1 MSIILNVSRDEI
13 LSVLASVQN
22 VTSKTGTLA
31 ILNNI
36 HIETLND
43 SIQITATDL
52 EIGIRKTIPSEI
64 ISPGKITIPSKKLF
78 EILRESSSD
87 EIHFEVQ
94 ENNWIKITTGA
105 SDYNLAGM
113 VSEEFPSFPVYDED
127 NLTSFPAND
136 LKDIINKTIF
146 SIASNKESNFTLT
159 GILIEK
165 LEDST
170 IRMVSSDGHRLSLME
185 KKIDK
190 ELNLFQISKNTLI
203 PRNGSQEIKKFCEGK
218 EEINLGFME
227 KLMVLADNQDILVIR
242 LMNGEFPDFNN
253 LLNIIDKDNSIEIER
268 VLLLNSMRRMNLF
281 TEEKYN
287 VVKWEMGNN
296 KLTLTSQSLDIGNAR
311 EELDID
317 YQGDPMT
324 MGFNGKYFVET
335 MQALST
341 DKLRVHINGLGKPC
355 MVCSDDEPGFISI
368 IMPMEL

>member
-1 MSIILNVSRDEI
+1 
-13 LSVLASVQN
+13 
-22 VTSKTGTLA
+22 
-31 ILNNI
+31 
-36 HIETLND
+36 
-43 SIQITATDL
+43 
-52 EIGIRKTIPSEI
+52 
-64 ISPGKITIPSKKLF
+64 
-78 EILRESSSD
+78 
-87 EIHFEVQ
+87 
-94 ENNWIKITTGA
+94 
-105 SDYNLAGM
+105 M

>member
-253 LLNIIDKDNSIEIER
+253 LLNI
-268 VLLLNSMRRMNLF
+268 
-281 TEEKYN
+281 
-287 VVKWEMGNN
+287 
-296 KLTLTSQSLDIGNAR
+296 
-311 EELDID
+311 EL
-317 YQGDPMT
+317 
-324 MGFNGKYFVET
+324 
-335 MQALST
+335 
-341 DKLRVHINGLGKPC
+341 
-355 MVCSDDEPGFISI
+355 
-368 IMPMEL
+368 